1 MRPKD
6 CPLGRYGH
14 SMAITS
20 TSQID
25 ILKAYMVGGM
35 DQTFRPF
42 DLYELTDGSE
52 EHQPPKPNFS
62 RVSNVKDYN

>member
-1 MRPKD
+1 
-6 CPLGRYGH
+6 
-14 SMAITS
+14 MAITS

-35 DQTFRPF
+35 EQTFRPF